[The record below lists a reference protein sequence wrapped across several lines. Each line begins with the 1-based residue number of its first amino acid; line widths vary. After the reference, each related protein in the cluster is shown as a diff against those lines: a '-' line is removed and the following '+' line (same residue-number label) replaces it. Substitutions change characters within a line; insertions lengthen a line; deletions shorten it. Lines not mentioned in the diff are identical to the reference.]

1 MILIIE
7 TIERTEIR
15 IGVFHKDLTWFHFET
30 VSQSSDL
37 LPKIRETLEK
47 NKIKLT
53 DLTGILV
60 SRGPGSF
67 TGIRIGVTTANTL
80 AWSLNIPV
88 LGYRDGEIDSA
99 IRDINCQD
107 KSFSQSVIPFYPNN

>member
-15 IGVFHKDLTWFHFET
+15 IGVFNKDLTWFYFET
-30 VSQSSDL
+30 ASQSSDL
-37 LPKIRETLEK
+37 LPKIQETLEK
-47 NKIKLT
+47 NKIRLT

-88 LGYRDGEIDSA
+88 LGYCDVEIDSV
-99 IRDINCQD
+99 IRDIKRQEKTFI
-107 KSFSQSVIPFYPNN
+107 KSVLPYYQN